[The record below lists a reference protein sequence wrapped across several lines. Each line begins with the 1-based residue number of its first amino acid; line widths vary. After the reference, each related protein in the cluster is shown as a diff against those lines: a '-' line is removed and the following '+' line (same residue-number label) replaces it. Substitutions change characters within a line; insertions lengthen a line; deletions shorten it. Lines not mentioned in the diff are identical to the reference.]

1 MSVRLPS
8 TVSLVIWF
16 PHKNARTP
24 PPPIIVLWTCV
35 MFSSRYVQDNDVC
48 LHKHCNVVLKN
59 IAKFHALSLLLA
71 KISRETLSDIFPF
84 AVEAE
89 GFRQFYLSR
98 VLPVSERLAEYLRW
112 DLREEQRQ
120 QFLQEKIEKLFWKL
134 LEDKAKPS
142 DPSKEVLI
150 HGNLNFHNIMFR

>member
-1 MSVRLPS
+1 MFGLHPS
-8 TVSLVIWF
+8 RS
-16 PHKNARTP
+16 
-24 PPPIIVLWTCV
+24 PPIIVLLTCV

-89 GFRQFYLSR
+89 SFRQFYLSR